1 MAATTEDALSDRS
14 DESGSL
20 DLSEQDAGLDV
31 RWRDRID
38 ARLAELL
45 PGPNDG
51 ASATCPQLAEAM
63 RYCLLANG
71 KRVRPMLA
79 IRTALHFGGDPERM
93 IDFGCALE
101 MVHCASLMLDDLPC
115 MDDASLRRGQPTCHQ
130 AYGEATTTLAA
141 VALLNQAFGV
151 LARDRALEA
160 DLRCDLVDRLST
172 AVGTAGL
179 VSGQSRDL
187 IERAAAL
194 DSDAVAEINH
204 QKTGVLFELATAGA
218 GCIVGLDDGD
228 LEALQRYA
236 GHLGQAFQAADDL
249 LDVRKYGADSGK
261 DAGLDRDKAG
271 SVHRIGEDAL
281 FARVEQ
287 ELAAGDTVLP
297 PSRGEASLDAY
308 VRDLFARF
316 L

>member
-1 MAATTEDALSDRS
+1 MAATTEDALSD
-14 DESGSL
+14 
-20 DLSEQDAGLDV
+20 DAGLLESPEQHAEIDA
-31 RWRDRID
+31 RWRSKIA
-38 ARLAELL
+38 ARLAELI
-45 PGPNDG
+45 PGDDEVAG
-51 ASATCPQLAEAM
+51 ATCPQLAEAM
-63 RYCLLANG
+63 RYCLLAAG

-115 MDDASLRRGQPTCHQ
+115 MDDASLRRGQPACHQ
-130 AYGEATTTLAA
+130 AFGEATTTLAA

-151 LARDRALEA
+151 LARDRALGA
-160 DLRCDLVDRLST
+160 DLRCVLVDRLSN

-187 IERAAAL
+187 IERADPL
-194 DSDAVAEINH
+194 DGDAMAEINH

-218 GCIVGLDDGD
+218 GCILGLEDHLLD
-228 LEALQRYA
+228 ALQGYA

-249 LDVRKYGADSGK
+249 LDARRFAGATGK
-261 DAGLDRDKAG
+261 DAGQDRDKAG
-271 SVHRIGEDAL
+271 SVHRVGEDAL
-281 FARVEQ
+281 RRVVER
-287 ELAAGDTVLP
+287 ELAAGEAVLP
-297 PSRGEASLDAY
+297 TAAGRAALDGY
-308 VRDLFARF
+308 VRALFARF